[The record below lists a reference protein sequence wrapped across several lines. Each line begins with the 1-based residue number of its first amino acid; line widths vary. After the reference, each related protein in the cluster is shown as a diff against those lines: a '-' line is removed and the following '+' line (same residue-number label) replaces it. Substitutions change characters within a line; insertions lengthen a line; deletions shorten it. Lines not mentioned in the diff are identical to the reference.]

1 MVSSS
6 YSDLFLVLGMQ
17 INDTIARTAEAAAAV
32 KNTPLIPSIVTK
44 LGNALTR
51 CKFTNETF
59 INIADNIP

>member
-1 MVSSS
+1 M
-6 YSDLFLVLGMQ
+6 FLVLGMQ
-17 INDTIARTAEAAAAV
+17 INETIAPTAEATADA
-32 KNTPLIPSIVTK
+32 KKTPLIPSIVTT